1 MSLIDQNPN
10 EIYNN
15 IKKLLIIGEK
25 DRNHA
30 FHTPVFSNKNDND
43 SVNSRIVV
51 LRRFDQDKLTLRFH
65 TDYRSPKI
73 NELKINNKSNF
84 IFYDSKIKI
93 QMRIKTL
100 TNIHYNNEITMKA
113 WEQTRLFSRKCYLTQ
128 KAPSS
133 KTDIPEDGIEDNLK
147 GINPSEVES
156 EKGYKNFAVVENTI
170 KEIDWLL
177 LASSGHRRLKI
188 SISNKPIFEWLIP

>member
-1 MSLIDQNPN
+1 M
-10 EIYNN
+10 Y
-15 IKKLLIIGEK
+15 
-25 DRNHA
+25 
-30 FHTPVFSNKNDND
+30 
-43 SVNSRIVV
+43 
-51 LRRFDQDKLTLRFH
+51 KLTLRFH

-147 GINPSEVES
+147 GIFQIR
-156 EKGYKNFAVVENTI
+156 KCLQR
-170 KEIDWLL
+170 W
-177 LASSGHRRLKI
+177 
-188 SISNKPIFEWLIP
+188 